1 MDSSPSAKRANR
13 TLTTTVCVLIA
24 ALALVYVF
32 ITFRGL
38 DSANAMDQ
46 AQIAREL
53 ARGHGFR
60 TLMIRPAALHEV
72 LANGKDATLTTQQ
85 DTYHPPLQSLLWAP
99 VFKALET
106 WWPFDITRT
115 VYAMDRV
122 IAALGVFWFLLTL
135 LLTHGMARRL
145 FDRTVAGFTVL
156 SLALSPQMWQLATGT
171 GSRGLLLF
179 LFTLSMY
186 WFTSMM
192 RRAQAGQSVGF
203 GLILGQGL
211 VCGLMVMTHW
221 MAVWLVLGIA
231 ISITLLV
238 PRQRASLI
246 VILGIPLLCM
256 AAWAMHNQVASGGMM
271 GAGKA
276 MLQSVLSP
284 QGVAAQ
290 LRDFDND
297 MPPVYLDVLIHKLGV
312 NIHSQMQDVYS
323 HLGGVLAAMLF
334 CLCLLHRFRRPEVQS
349 MRWVILLIWGTACV
363 GMAMFGLPGKSS
375 DDNQI
380 HCVFIPVLAM
390 FGMAALAVFWARLN
404 PGRRDMWH
412 LHGAA
417 LVVLFFTAW
426 PMFTGLPSE
435 IKMGLFRKNQ
445 LMNWPTYQPIT
456 LSFLTKWVKADEVL
470 VSDAPWS
477 IAWYADRACVWLPK
491 DTAQFDAIRKLAE
504 DQGHHVAG
512 IVISPLAS
520 ADEISGVPFSG
531 AYSAWADWIARGS
544 VRGLGPDIAAA
555 IKPLQIFPVP
565 QSLGSI
571 PLPDGRTIPCTT
583 FFTDSTSRLPKKQ

>member
-1 MDSSPSAKRANR
+1 MDSSPPGDRANR

-24 ALALVYVF
+24 ALAFVYVF
-32 ITFRGL
+32 VTFRGL

-72 LANGKDATLTTQQ
+72 LVNGKDTTLTTQQ

-99 VFKALET
+99 VFKALES
-106 WWPFDITRT
+106 WWPFDVSRT

-122 IAALGVFWFLLTL
+122 IAGMGVFWLLLTL

-145 FDRTVAGFTVL
+145 FDRTIAGVTVL
-156 SLALSPQMWQLATGT
+156 SVALSPQVWLLATGS

-179 LFTLSMY
+179 LFTLSIY
-186 WFTSMM
+186 WLTLMM
-192 RRAQAGQSVGF
+192 RRSQAGETVGF
-203 GLILGQGL
+203 GLVTGIGIT
-211 VCGLMVMTHW
+211 CGLMVMTHW

-231 ISITLLV
+231 FSITLLA
-238 PRQRASLI
+238 PRQRASLA
-246 VILGIPLLCM
+246 VILGFPLLFM
-256 AAWAMHNQVASGGMM
+256 IAWAMHNQAAGAGMM

-276 MLQSVLSP
+276 MLQSVLAP

-290 LRDFDND
+290 LRDFDNA
-297 MPPVYLDVLIHKLGV
+297 MPPVYLEVLIHKLGV
-312 NIHSQMQDVYS
+312 NISNQMQDIYS
-323 HLGGVLAAMLF
+323 HLGGVLPAMLF
-334 CLCLLHRFRRPEVQS
+334 FLCLLHRFRRPEVQS
-349 MRWVILLIWGTACV
+349 MRWVLLIIWGTAWV
-363 GMAMFGLPGKSS
+363 GMAMFGLPGKSA

-390 FGMAALAVFWARLN
+390 FGLAALAVFWARLK
-404 PGRRDMWH
+404 PGKGGLWH
-412 LHGAA
+412 VHGYAVIA
-417 LVVLFFTAW
+417 IILTAW

-435 IKMGLFRKNQ
+435 IKSGLFRKNQ

-456 LSFLTKWVKADEVL
+456 LSFLTKWVKPEEVL
-470 VSDAPWS
+470 ASDAPWS
-477 IAWYADRACVWLPK
+477 IAWYSDRACVWLPK
-491 DTAQFDAIRKLAE
+491 DTAQFEAIRQMGEK
-504 DQGHHVAG
+504 QGHHMAG
-512 IVISPLAS
+512 IVITPLAS
-520 ADEISGVPFSG
+520 SDDIAGVPFSG
-531 AYSAWADWIARGS
+531 AYSAWADWIARGP
-544 VRGLGPDIAAA
+544 VRGLGPDLAVA
-555 IKPLQIFPVP
+555 IKPLQAFPVP

-571 PLPDGRTIPCTT
+571 PLADGRTIPCTT

>member
-1 MDSSPSAKRANR
+1 MDSSPPADRTNR

-24 ALALVYVF
+24 ALAFVYVF

-72 LANGKDATLTTQQ
+72 LDHGKDATLTTQQ
-85 DTYHPPLQSLLWAP
+85 DTYHPPLQSLIWAP

-122 IAALGVFWFLLTL
+122 IAGMGVFWLLLTL

-156 SLALSPQMWQLATGT
+156 SLALSPQMWQIATGA
-171 GSRGLLLF
+171 GARGLLLF

-186 WFTSMM
+186 WFTTMV
-192 RRAQAGQSVGF
+192 RRSQASEPVGF
-203 GLILGQGL
+203 GLILGL
-211 VCGLMVMTHW
+211 ALTCGAMVMTHW

-231 ISITLLV
+231 ASIALLV

-246 VILGIPLLCM
+246 LILIVPLLCM
-256 AAWAMHNQVASGGMM
+256 VAWAMHNQAACGGLM

-276 MLQSVLSP
+276 MLLSVLSP
-284 QGVAAQ
+284 QGIAAQ
-290 LRDFDND
+290 LRDFDNA

-312 NIHSQMQDVYS
+312 NIHSQMQEIYS
-323 HLGGVLAAMLF
+323 HMGGVVAAMLF
-334 CLCLLHRFRRPEVQS
+334 FLCLLHRFRRPEVQS
-349 MRWVILLIWGTACV
+349 MRWVILIIWGTAWV
-363 GMAMFGLPGKSS
+363 GMAMFGLPGKAS

-404 PGRRDMWH
+404 PLKRDLWSFQ
-412 LHGAA
+412 GYAFI
-417 LVVLFFTAW
+417 VVFFTAW
-426 PMFTGLPSE
+426 PMLTGLPSE

-470 VSDAPWS
+470 ASDAPWS
-477 IAWYADRACVWLPK
+477 IAWYSDRACVWLPK
-491 DTAQFDAIRKLAE
+491 DTNQFDTIRKLA
-504 DQGHHVAG
+504 DGQGHHMAG
-512 IVISPLAS
+512 IVITPLAT
-520 ADEISGVPFSG
+520 ADEVAGVPFSG

-544 VRGLGPDIAAA
+544 VRGLGPDLAVA
-555 IKPLQIFPVP
+555 IKPLQAFPVP
-565 QSLGSI
+565 QSMGSI
-571 PLPDGRTIPCTT
+571 PLPDGRTISCTT
-583 FFTDSTSRLPKKQ
+583 FFTDSTARLPKKQ